1 MNNAEAFDD
10 VLLSLHQSEQI
21 TIDRHLDGNMNEP
34 IIDLAACYG
43 NGEGCTFNRHPQP
56 PVSGKI
62 LPRVNG
68 WYWVR
73 MPCGDHMAF
82 VNAEAGRVVLFDE
95 DSGMTRLAS
104 IGVIENWVGP
114 LVCPFDMVFDPDTD
128 WPTAGRSIALN
139 LSEFCDQSK
148 PYPRMV
154 SDAARQAR
162 RYIHNIRMAI
172 QSPVGLVAESD
183 RAV

>member
-1 MNNAEAFDD
+1 MN
-10 VLLSLHQSEQI
+10 Q
-21 TIDRHLDGNMNEP
+21 P

-56 PVSGKI
+56 PVGGPV
-62 LPRVNG
+62 LPNANG

-82 VNAEAGRVVLFDE
+82 VSVDAGRTVIFDTE
-95 DSGMTRLAS
+95 SGMLNYRPIT
-104 IGVIENWVGP
+104 VIQDWVGP
-114 LVCPFDMVFDPDTD
+114 LVCPFDMVFNPDTD

-139 LSEFCDQSK
+139 LAEWCDQSK

-154 SDAARQAR
+154 ADAARAVR
-162 RYIHNIRMAI
+162 RYIHNIRTAM
-172 QSPVGLVAESD
+172 QSPDGGGNLE
-183 RAV
+183 